1 MPTRQVI
8 RQAIIDLD
16 VLDVPDKFV
25 RVNLTPRN
33 DARGPF
39 NG

>member
-16 VLDVPDKFV
+16 VLDKFV